1 MRVPPEIARVLRCP
15 RCGAAL
21 EAEADRVVC
30 TGAARHP
37 LDVEDDTLI
46 FARPDIGKYEP
57 GYASRYAALWAFGY
71 ATLHSGLDEG
81 LYRTVS
87 SFVAEAL
94 VSCPAEPLIV
104 DAGCGVGRVTGDCA
118 RLAPRGNVL
127 ALDASPPMLA
137 FARRVVLGSEPI
149 EVELPGYGFP
159 RLAIPPYG
167 QEGPVFAR
175 ADVEDLPLAGES
187 ADVVLSVNIIDRL
200 PRGPEL
206 AFRECHR
213 VLKPGG
219 TLIFT
224 DPLNWTE
231 PWLWQRYPDAGAV
244 LDLMREIGF
253 SIETSF
259 DQLLYREI
267 IDARG
272 STEEF
277 RTVAAKAVKVK

>member
-1 MRVPPEIARVLRCP
+1 MS
-15 RCGAAL
+15 AL
-21 EAEADRVVC
+21 LMLILL
-30 TGAARHP
+30 GS
-37 LDVEDDTLI
+37 DVHAPAPWTP
-46 FARPDIGKYEP
+46 AKR
-57 GYASRYAALWAFGY
+57 
-71 ATLHSGLDEG
+71 
-81 LYRTVS
+81 
-87 SFVAEAL
+87 FV
-94 VSCPAEPLIV
+94 V
-104 DAGCGVGRVTGDCA
+104 DAVERQTEAIGD
-118 RLAPRGNVL
+118 
-127 ALDASPPMLA
+127 
-137 FARRVVLGSEPI
+137 
-149 EVELPGYGFP
+149 
-159 RLAIPPYG
+159 
-167 QEGPVFAR
+167 
-175 ADVEDLPLAGES
+175 
-187 ADVVLSVNIIDRL
+187 LSQRIWER
-200 PRGPEL
+200 PEL

-277 RTVAAKAVKVK
+277 RTVAARAVKVK